1 MISIIPLS
9 EGSFTIDQ
17 TKEFVPF
24 HPDEDDLQARSRG
37 SLLVEIQP
45 FLVITDQDVLL
56 LDAGL
61 GFADK
66 QGVLQLHQNIMSHGI
81 NPQQVTKVLMT
92 HLHKDHAGG
101 ITQFNAPTNR
111 YELSFPNAIHYI
123 NRLELD
129 EALVPGNPSY
139 HPHRLSPLLNNPN
152 VVLLEDQGIIDG
164 YIHHEK
170 TTAHSPQ
177 HQVFHLQLDSGKI
190 FFGGDDAPQLKQMKS
205 RFVAKYDFDGK
216 KAAELRN
223 QWWAKGNEENWT
235 FLFYHD
241 IQTPLTSC

>member
-1 MISIIPLS
+1 MTSIIPLS

-17 TKEFVPF
+17 SKEFVPF
-24 HPDEDDLQARSRG
+24 NPDEDDLQARSRG

-45 FLVITDQDVLL
+45 FLIITDQDVLL
-56 LDAGL
+56 LDTGL

-66 QGVLQLHQNIMSHGI
+66 QGVLQLHRHIMSHDI
-81 NPQQVTKVLMT
+81 NPELVTKVLMS

-101 ITQFNAPTNR
+101 ITQFNSATNR
-111 YELSFPNAIHYI
+111 YELSFPHATHYI
-123 NRLELD
+123 NRHELE
-129 EALVPGNPSY
+129 EALKPGNPSY
-139 HPHRLSPLLNNPN
+139 NPLRLAPLINNPK
-152 VVLLEDQGIIDG
+152 VVLLEDHGIIDD
-164 YIHHEK
+164 YIFHQK
-170 TTAHSPQ
+170 TAAHSPQ
-177 HQVFHLQLDSGKI
+177 HQVFHIHTDIGII

-223 QWWAKGNEENWT
+223 QWWAKGTEEHWT

-241 IQTPLTSC
+241 IQTPVTSC